1 MRDFAYRFTVS
12 PSRLASVLVSLALVA
27 ACGNGNHGAGGGGDD
42 SGSGNDGVD
51 GGTSTGGDTFGG
63 VFRHGMN
70 DGHINASW
78 TDNQGGALGAA
89 TGADSNR
96 MKLPEYFLDQ
106 WGAGVRTDA
115 AMSYQADG
123 MSNLVCFLI
132 GPTAAHSTDPT
143 GNNLE
148 GFIPK
153 NLYEPI
159 FRADGSVN
167 PDNYWAA
174 YVEETV
180 TTYKPYVRIWEVW
193 NEPDWTPSYQTTLDW
208 ATKAPVIG
216 DLPRFNGSI
225 FDYIRMLRVTYAVAK
240 KVDPTCQ
247 VALGGVGYPTFVDAV
262 LRYTDNPDAGAVSS
276 DFPHTGDA
284 YFDVL
289 NFHYYP
295 LYTPGNS
302 DAGADGLL
310 ALRAAMAGELTKFG
324 VTGKTFNA
332 TETGAPRL
340 QVGTFPGGPDYAKN
354 YLMKAMLGAHLAG
367 MIGLDWFLLSDT
379 AQTDSGTD
387 PYAYMGLY
395 HDIANL
401 AQPSDAVRTD
411 TGTAYA
417 TIGQLLKGA
426 TVDVTLTASLALPST
441 VRGGAFH
448 TPAGKTIL
456 ALWATAATGESAT
469 ATYTIAGSGSITA
482 YAWDYA
488 ATHASPVL
496 PSNTVTLSATPQLFQ
511 LP

>member
-1 MRDFAYRFTVS
+1 M
-12 PSRLASVLVSLALVA
+12 
-27 ACGNGNHGAGGGGDD
+27 
-42 SGSGNDGVD
+42 
-51 GGTSTGGDTFGG
+51 FGG

-96 MKLPEYFLDQ
+96 MKLPEYFLAQ
-106 WGAGVRTDA
+106 WGADVRTDA
-115 AMSYQADG
+115 AKSYLADG

-143 GNNLE
+143 GQNLE

-159 FRADGSVN
+159 FASDGSVN

-174 YVEETV
+174 YVAEV
-180 TTYKPYVRIWEVW
+180 VATYSPYVKIWEVW
-193 NEPDWTPSYQTTLDW
+193 NEPDWTPNYQTTLGW
-208 ATKAPVIG
+208 ATAAPTIA

-240 KVDPTCQ
+240 KIDPTAQ
-247 VALGGVGYPTFVDAV
+247 IALGGIGYPTFLDAI
-262 LRYTDNPDAGAVSS
+262 LRYTDNPAGGAVSS
-276 DFPHTGDA
+276 DYPHAGDA

-310 ALRAAMAGELTKFG
+310 AQRAAMAAELAKFN

-340 QVGTFPGGPDYAKN
+340 QIGTYPGGPDYARN
-354 YLMKAMLGAHLAG
+354 YLMKAMLGAHVAG
-367 MIGLDWFLLSDT
+367 MIGLDWFLLSDS
-379 AQTDSGTD
+379 ATDDTGTD
-387 PYAYMGLY
+387 PYSYMGLY

-401 AQPSDAVRTD
+401 AQPSQAVQTN
-411 TGTAYA
+411 TGIAYA
-417 TIGQLLKGA
+417 TIGALLGGA
-426 TVDVTLTASLALPST
+426 TVDETRTAALALPT
-441 VRGGAFH
+441 AVRGGAFH
-448 TPAGKTIL
+448 TADGHTRI
-456 ALWATAATGESAT
+456 ALWATATTGEAAATPYALAATGNV
-469 ATYTIAGSGSITA
+469 TA

-488 ATHASPVL
+488 ATHAMT
-496 PSNTVTLSATPQLFQ
+496 TVPAASLMLTSTPQFFDV
-511 LP
+511 P